1 MNRHVK
7 FYLIL
12 TISLSLALICVL
24 PIMASKEEKPI
35 KIGVLATLTGAF
47 AELGQD
53 SVDGVKLAFEEVD
66 YQVAGRPIKLF
77 SEDTAATPTLAVD
90 KCRALINRDG
100 CQIILGPLSGAEG
113 LAIKKSADEWP
124 NATII
129 VAASAAEDI
138 CRRGIKP
145 NVWRTSFSGDQ
156 PIFPL
161 GIWAYEN
168 GYRRVVTLGE
178 DYAFPYAQVGGFC
191 RTFCAKGGR
200 VVKKYWVPIGTS
212 DYASIITDLPKDI
225 DAIFLTIS
233 GSDVISF
240 LTQMDKFGMIGK
252 IDILGGT
259 TAIDA
264 GTLTTMGKVVDGV
277 VSGSIWTGEI
287 DSEAF
292 RSLDKRYYD
301 LRGRP
306 PSLFTG
312 LYYRAAK
319 VAMLAIEK
327 ADGNVEDQ
335 EAFRKALGAVEFDGP
350 VSHVAF
356 DEYQQA
362 KMDVFINQVQLVR
375 GEWRN
380 VIIKKYENVS
390 QFWDFDPA
398 EFQKTPSYDRE
409 YPACP

>member
-1 MNRHVK
+1 MKRYMK
-7 FYLIL
+7 FNLIL
-12 TISLSLALICVL
+12 VVLLFLVFVCALPAI
-24 PIMASKEEKPI
+24 AGKEEEPI

-47 AELGQD
+47 AVLGED

-66 YQVAGRPIKLF
+66 YEVAGRPVKLYF
-77 SEDTAATPTLAVD
+77 EDTAATPTLAVD

-129 VAASAAEDI
+129 VAASAAEDV

-145 NVWRTSFSGDQ
+145 NIWRTSFSGDQ

-168 GYRRVVTLGE
+168 GYRKVVTLGE
-178 DYAFPYAQVGGFC
+178 DYAFPYAQVGGFS

-200 VVKKYWVPIGTS
+200 IVEKYWVPIGTS
-212 DYASIITDLPKDI
+212 DYASIISDLPKDI
-225 DAIFLTIS
+225 DAIFLSIS

-240 LTQMDKFGMIGK
+240 LTQMEKFGMIGK

-259 TAIDA
+259 VAIDA
-264 GTLTTMGKVVDGV
+264 GTLTTMGEVVDGI

-287 DSEAF
+287 DSAAF
-292 RSLDKRYYD
+292 RSLDKRYHD

-306 PSLFTG
+306 AGLFVG

-319 VAMLAIEK
+319 VAMMAIEK
-327 ADGNVEDQ
+327 ANGNVEDQ
-335 EAFRKALGAVEFDGP
+335 EAFRKALGSVEYDGA
-350 VSHVAF
+350 VSHIAF
-356 DEYQQA
+356 DEFQQA
-362 KMDVFINQVQLVR
+362 KMDVFINQVKFVN

-380 VIIKKYENVS
+380 TIIKTYKDVG
-390 QFWDFDPA
+390 QFWDFDPE